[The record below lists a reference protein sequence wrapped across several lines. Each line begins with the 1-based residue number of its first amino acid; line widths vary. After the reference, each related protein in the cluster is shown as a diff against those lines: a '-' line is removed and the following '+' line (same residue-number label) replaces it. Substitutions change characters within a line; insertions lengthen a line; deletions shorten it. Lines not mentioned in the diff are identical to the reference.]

1 MWAGAQ
7 LLTSC
12 GTTFLSFSL
21 EACTCCR
28 IVLHTFT
35 VSACMCVCVCCLPPA
50 LCITPGIN
58 QSSLLVICRLHFPAC
73 RGAKCLCKPLW
84 EINTINTARFNS
96 PQAHNIFKYLSTVL
110 PPSSPISLSCLC
122 SFCCFSL
129 LFRCATIPLFD
140 IFLLHQTSLCV
151 LPLPC
156 AFLFLQQLIDI
167 FSPPHQS
174 SDWGHNNPSL
184 AGWSL
189 KKLYYTIYPQ
199 QGLFQLFLEK
209 VFSLTSLSVWE
220 NSKAK
225 VHLLIMKSAAFH
237 VETTIKL

>member
-1 MWAGAQ
+1 MSRRTTPYVMRHHFFVLFSGSLY
-7 LLTSC
+7 LLPDC
-12 GTTFLSFSL
+12 PAYFY
-21 EACTCCR
+21 C
-28 IVLHTFT
+28 I
-35 VSACMCVCVCCLPPA
+35 CMHVCVCCLPPA

-140 IFLLHQTSLCV
+140 IFCFTRPLFVSYLC
-151 LPLPC
+151 LAL
-156 AFLFLQQLIDI
+156 
-167 FSPPHQS
+167 S
-174 SDWGHNNPSL
+174 SFCS
-184 AGWSL
+184 S
-189 KKLYYTIYPQ
+189 
-199 QGLFQLFLEK
+199 
-209 VFSLTSLSVWE
+209 
-220 NSKAK
+220 
-225 VHLLIMKSAAFH
+225 
-237 VETTIKL
+237 

>member
-1 MWAGAQ
+1 MSRRTTPYVMWHHFFVLFSGSLY
-7 LLTSC
+7 LLPDC
-12 GTTFLSFSL
+12 PAYFY
-21 EACTCCR
+21 C
-28 IVLHTFT
+28 I
-35 VSACMCVCVCCLPPA
+35 CMHVCVCVCCLPPA

-140 IFLLHQTSLCV
+140 IFCFTRPLFVSYLC
-151 LPLPC
+151 LAL
-156 AFLFLQQLIDI
+156 
-167 FSPPHQS
+167 S
-174 SDWGHNNPSL
+174 SFCS
-184 AGWSL
+184 S
-189 KKLYYTIYPQ
+189 
-199 QGLFQLFLEK
+199 
-209 VFSLTSLSVWE
+209 
-220 NSKAK
+220 
-225 VHLLIMKSAAFH
+225 
-237 VETTIKL
+237 